1 MTTHRPFD
9 THTLQLLNAA
19 VWFVESRR
27 PNGRYE
33 WRIVGEGG
41 KLLPENKRAAVGVTS
56 ASGSPN
62 HTHKG
67 GARG

>member
-1 MTTHRPFD
+1 MIHRPFD

-19 VWFVESRR
+19 VWFCESRR

-41 KLLPENKRAAVGVTS
+41 KMDESERQGSVQPLPPLTS
-56 ASGSPN
+56 SPS
-62 HTHKG
+62 
-67 GARG
+67 ARTDRQ

>member
-1 MTTHRPFD
+1 MSVHRPFD

-19 VWFVESRR
+19 VWSCESRR

-41 KLLPENKRAAVGVTS
+41 RMLTQNKRATVGAETPL
-56 ASGSPN
+56 AALI
-62 HTHKG
+62 TKHKG
-67 GARG
+67 GA

>member
-1 MTTHRPFD
+1 MIHRPFD

-19 VWFVESRR
+19 VWSCESRR

-41 KLLPENKRAAVGVTS
+41 KLMSIRGDQGECAKPQPPLTIK
-56 ASGSPN
+56 
-62 HTHKG
+62 HLG
-67 GARG
+67 GA

>member
-1 MTTHRPFD
+1 VANKHQPFD

-33 WRIVGEGG
+33 WQVITENGG
-41 KLLPENKRAAVGVTS
+41 RKGAKMDESTNRAASSVE
-56 ASGSPN
+56 AP
-62 HTHKG
+62 
-67 GARG
+67 ARP

>member
-1 MTTHRPFD
+1 VTHRPFD

-19 VWFVESRR
+19 VWFCESRR

-41 KLLPENKRAAVGVTS
+41 KMDESGRQGSVQLLPPLTS
-56 ASGSPN
+56 SPSAE
-62 HTHKG
+62 TD
-67 GARG
+67 RQ